1 MESKEICTIPDH
13 TDDVSN
19 GAAYDLFKDPALM
32 SAKANLPPEQREK
45 YERAGKMMY
54 NYNFEKAGVERD
66 FDAMINKAYEELK
79 WTICQGLH
87 PSLLNKDEANVMK
100 EVLGTDWYERF
111 GYTEN
116 DLSEIAT
123 TPAELPIFMK
133 S

>member
-13 TDDVSN
+13 TDDDVSN

-45 YERAGKMMY
+45 YERAGEAMY
-54 NYNFEKAGVERD
+54 NYDFEKSGVERD

-87 PSLLNKDEANVMK
+87 PSLLSKDEANVMK
-100 EVLGTDWYERF
+100 EVLGAEWYLRF
-111 GYTEN
+111 GYTKL
-116 DLSEIAT
+116 DLCDIVT
-123 TPAELPIFMK
+123 TPDHLPIIMR
-133 S
+133 